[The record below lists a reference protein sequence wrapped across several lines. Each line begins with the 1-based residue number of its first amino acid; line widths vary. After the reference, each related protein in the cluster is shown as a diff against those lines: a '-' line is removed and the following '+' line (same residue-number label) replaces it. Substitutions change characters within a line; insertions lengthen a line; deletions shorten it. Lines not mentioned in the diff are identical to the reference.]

1 MDELEKIRREWQ
13 SALRFEVCN
22 LVFISKIILSHYWV
36 GSQYFNSDHTIAPV
50 WPDGSIGDMFT
61 GDGVVRLGLDKVFD
75 LPRIPRESP
84 PVPQQQSPAALAK
97 AFAGE
102 MESKANGRPICL
114 LMPSGAFSG
123 VSPDGLRLLRW
134 DNVQIQ
140 MTADDLGMVLPDKIP
155 GQFWVFVRRSLESTA
170 KAVVMVVDKSRGVE
184 PGLGIMGEDESGS
197 PLYVWRK

>member
-22 LVFISKIILSHYWV
+22 LFFRSKLIVSHYWV
-36 GSQYFNSDHTIAPV
+36 GPQYFNSDHTIAPV

-61 GDGVVRLGLDKVFD
+61 GDGAVRLGLDKVFN
-75 LPRIPRESP
+75 LPRIPREFP
-84 PVPQQQSPAALAK
+84 PVPPQKSSAAIAK

-155 GQFWVFVRRSLESTA
+155 GQFWVFVRRYLESTA

-197 PLYVWRK
+197 PLYVWRN